1 MHPSKNGRPSYPPQV
16 LSTVVVLQ
24 VLNGLSDVETVLELC
39 RDLRQVMAATC
50 ACLRRRRPF
59 DQLIA
64 RRRPRR
70 PHRCGGRGRQDAKRR
85 RPSATVSAMV
95 PTALRFRT
103 LSPGLVFAVAARK
116 AGASTAG

>member
-50 ACLRRRRPF
+50 APWPPGRR
-59 DQLIA
+59 A
-64 RRRPRR
+64 RA
-70 PHRCGGRGRQDAKRR
+70 RQGD
-85 RPSATVSAMV
+85 V
-95 PTALRFRT
+95 PKPDDVAADFVLV
-103 LSPGLVFAVAARK
+103 PGLTRSSRPGNTLDHPARPGNQYQLPDGVPK
-116 AGASTAG
+116 GVEARS